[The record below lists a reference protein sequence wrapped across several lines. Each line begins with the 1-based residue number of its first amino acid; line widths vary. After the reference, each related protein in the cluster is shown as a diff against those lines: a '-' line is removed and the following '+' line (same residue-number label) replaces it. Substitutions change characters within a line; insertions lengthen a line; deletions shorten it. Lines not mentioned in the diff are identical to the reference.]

1 MKASPAMCCAAS
13 DEGEVFVLL
22 SNFDLV
28 FGVVWLENNFTSSN
42 NTLPSYVWKR
52 LFVVL
57 DRNDI

>member
-28 FGVVWLENNFTSSN
+28 FGVVWLENKLYFE
-42 NTLPSYVWKR
+42 
-52 LFVVL
+52 
-57 DRNDI
+57 